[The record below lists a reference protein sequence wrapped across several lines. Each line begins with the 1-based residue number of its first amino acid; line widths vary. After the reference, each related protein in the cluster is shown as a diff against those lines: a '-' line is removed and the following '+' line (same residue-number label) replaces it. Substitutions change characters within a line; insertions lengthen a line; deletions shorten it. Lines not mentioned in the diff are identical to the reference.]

1 MSDNAQLLSAAQLA
15 AAKAAVFLRSQ
26 EGRMK
31 PGDWTAKGKADYVTE
46 VDKEAERIVTAVLL
60 KAFPESV
67 VMGEELNPIAPTPDP
82 RHPAPVV
89 WIVDPLDGTTNF
101 LHGFP
106 VYSVSIA
113 ATVDWELVAGVVHH
127 VPRDIVHSATKGGGA
142 WQDGQRLAVSTRVD
156 PPHALISTGVPFKEM
171 EQWPIFHRQLEAVAS
186 QAAGLRRPG
195 SAALDLC
202 DVAAGR
208 VDGFWELKLAPWDV
222 AAGTLIVREA
232 GGMVS
237 DLAGNADVL
246 RHNSI
251 AAGNP
256 AIHAWLLRTLA
267 TASG

>member
-1 MSDNAQLLSAAQLA
+1 
-15 AAKAAVFLRSQ
+15 
-26 EGRMK
+26 MK
-31 PGDWTAKGKADYVTE
+31 PADWTAKGKADYVTE
-46 VDKEAERIVTAVLL
+46 VDKEAERIITAELTRLV
-60 KAFPESV
+60 PGSV
-67 VMGEELNPIAPTPDP
+67 VKGEELSPDQAIP
-82 RHPAPVV
+82 SDVARRTSHEAVV

-113 ATVDWELVAGVVHH
+113 ATVAGELEAGVVHH
-127 VPRDIVHSATKGGGA
+127 VPLDIVHSATRGGGA
-142 WQDGQRLAVSTRVD
+142 WQDGKRLAVSTRVD

-171 EQWPIFHRQLEAVAS
+171 EQWPVYHRQLEAVAS

-208 VDGFWELKLAPWDV
+208 VDGFWELRLAPRAV
-222 AAGTLIVREA
+222 AAGTLFVIVA
-232 GGMVS
+232 GGAVS
-237 DLAGNADVL
+237 DLAGNPDVL

-267 TASG
+267 AS